1 MGFFDFGLFI
11 YRFIYSFIVVS
22 EKKDK
27 VVSVSRLLPN
37 EIHAIIKH
45 LTFTLSGE
53 AKEFT
58 GPLKQYEQECVIR
71 IEVAGK
77 SIFSLVNVFQ

>member
-1 MGFFDFGLFI
+1 MLPIFALLWAFLTLIWSFYLSIYLFL
-11 YRFIYSFIVVS
+11 SFQK
-22 EKKDK
+22 KKDK
-27 VVSVSRLLPN
+27 LVSVCRLLPC

-45 LTFTLSGE
+45 LTFILLGE

-77 SIFSLVNVFQ
+77 